1 MAWLA
6 NPPAMMSLH
15 NHTNFS
21 DGSWSPAEVM
31 EAAAE
36 MRLKAV
42 GITDHFAATH
52 VNAVM
57 PDFLANYVGKVR
69 DAAAQFAGRI
79 EVFVGAELHASPKR
93 TVFEQVDPA
102 ALADLDYLIVE
113 YVADENRSG
122 MPFWEFIEY
131 RKRIP
136 CHVGLAH
143 TDAALLLGHVEARE
157 LAELL
162 KMEKIF
168 LELNTNKQY
177 SRLGKQFYRHW
188 PELFREV
195 GRAEGELSIGTDV
208 HSRLADVGNVSD
220 AEEFARSVG
229 AEGCFERC
237 VASIRKRAGQRNI

>member
-1 MAWLA
+1 
-6 NPPAMMSLH
+6 MMSLH

-21 DGSWSPAEVM
+21 DGTWSPAEVM
-31 EAAAE
+31 EAAAA

-57 PDFLANYVGKVR
+57 PEYLANYVAKVKE
-69 DAAAQFAGRI
+69 AATQYAGRI
-79 EVFVGAELHASPKR
+79 DVFVGAELHASQDR
-93 TVFEQVDPA
+93 TVFEQVDLA
-102 ALADLDYLIVE
+102 ALAQLDFLVVE
-113 YVADENRSG
+113 YVGDESRGG
-122 MPFWEFIEY
+122 MPFWEFIEF

-136 CHVGLAH
+136 CPVGLAH
-143 TDAALLLGHVEARE
+143 TDVALTMGHVEARE

-162 KMEKIF
+162 KMERIF

-188 PELFREV
+188 PELFREI

-208 HSRLADVGNVSD
+208 HSRVADVGNVAD
-220 AEEFARSVG
+220 AEEFAQTMG
-229 AEGCFERC
+229 AGDCLGRC
-237 VASIRKRAGQRNI
+237 IASIIRHSKERNI